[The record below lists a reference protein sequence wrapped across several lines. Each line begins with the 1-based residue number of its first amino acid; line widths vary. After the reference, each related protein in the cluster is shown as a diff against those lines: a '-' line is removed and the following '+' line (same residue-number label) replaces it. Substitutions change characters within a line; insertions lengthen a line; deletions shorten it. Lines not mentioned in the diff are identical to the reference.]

1 MGAYNKF
8 RGQYC
13 CHNEHLVNRILK
25 GEWNFDGS
33 YISDWAG
40 VKDTLEAAN
49 FGCDLEMGTSDAYDE
64 FFLGR
69 SFREAIERGEV
80 AGGCSE

>member
-33 YISDWAG
+33 YISDWAELRTRWRRQNSA
-40 VKDTLEAAN
+40 VISRWELLIN
-49 FGCDLEMGTSDAYDE
+49 MTS
-64 FFLGR
+64 FSR
-69 SFREAIERGEV
+69 TVIPRGH
-80 AGGCSE
+80 